1 MRYWWVNQNQ
11 TYRHEVG
18 GGYMWSPKV
27 NKNGVRNRFY
37 DSMTE
42 VEVGDLVFSF
52 CDTLIKAIGFVS
64 AQCESQEKP
73 VEFGNTGQ
81 YWNREGW
88 LVSVQFFE
96 LDRPIR
102 PKDFISIIAPYLPA
116 KYSPLKADGDGNQ
129 GVYLAPVPD
138 DMANVLVALLDGQ
151 VETAI
156 KKASVFEEI
165 EDAMAIAEISSVY
178 TLPKTQQIQL
188 IRARLGQGLFR
199 SRVAVVEPFC
209 RVTGIDD
216 LRFLVASHIK
226 PWSKS
231 SDAERLDGSNG
242 LLLAP
247 HVDLLFDR
255 GFITF
260 QGDGSV
266 IRSEH
271 LPVKIGEKFGLDSP
285 AIHRPLTEQQSMFMS
300 YHTLHIFKA

>member
-1 MRYWWVNQNQ
+1 
-11 TYRHEVG
+11 
-18 GGYMWSPKV
+18 MWSPKV
-27 NKNGVRNRFY
+27 NKNGARNRFY
-37 DSMTE
+37 DSMME
-42 VEVGDLVFSF
+42 VEIDDVVFSF
-52 CDTLIKAIGFVS
+52 CDMLIKAIGVVS
-64 AQCESQEKP
+64 GQCESQEKP
-73 VEFGNTGQ
+73 VEFGNAGE

-88 LVSVQFFE
+88 LVPVQFFE
-96 LDRPIR
+96 LERPIR
-102 PKDFISIIAPYLPA
+102 PKDFIGIIAPYLPT

-138 DMANVLVALLDGQ
+138 EMANVLVALLDGQ
-151 VETAI
+151 VE
-156 KKASVFEEI
+156 KVRKAASIFEEL
-165 EDAMAIAEISSVY
+165 EDSMAIAEISAVY
-178 TLPKTQQIQL
+178 SLPKTQQIQL
-188 IRARLGQGLFR
+188 IRSRLGQGLFR

-271 LPVKIGEKFGLDSP
+271 LPSKISEKFGLDAP
-285 AIHRPLTEQQSMFMS
+285 AIHRPLTPRQTSFMD
-300 YHTLHIFKA
+300 YHAQYIFKA